1 MEEKVCFCPGCMSE
15 ALPFGYNEE
24 EESCI
29 ALKAALRDALTQLI
43 AEGVTVF
50 LTDLAGTGLY
60 AAEELLHLQKLYP
73 AVRLECL
80 LPFEEQAAKWS
91 EPLRDRYFY
100 ILEHCASVALFGTQY
115 TDGCEEACRALAAE
129 RADVVL
135 TVGVAMAALPKDK
148 EVRTLS
154 A

>member
-1 MEEKVCFCPGCMSE
+1 MEKKVCFCPGSMPES
-15 ALPFGYNEE
+15 LPFGYNEE

-50 LTDLAGTGLY
+50 LTDLEGTGLY
-60 AAEELLHLQKLYP
+60 AAEELLRLQALYP
-73 AVRLECL
+73 AVQLECL

-91 EPLRDRYFY
+91 ESLRDRYFY
-100 ILEHCASVALFGTQY
+100 ILEHCASVALFGTRH
-115 TDGCEEACRALAAE
+115 TEGCEEACRALAAE

-135 TVGVAMAALPKDK
+135 AVGVAAAAMPKDK
-148 EVRTLS
+148 EVRMLS